1 MSRFVVA
8 PTVLLFLTAA
18 CGGGETYVPPAVDET
33 PAEIQAD
40 QPAVVSADELP
51 AAVAPPE
58 ARPSAP
64 PPPQSRAAPPPARAT
79 PQPQPPPAGEPEP
92 EYEAP
97 PPAAEAAL
105 TLGSGTALELST
117 VAEITSRTTK
127 AGDVVK
133 ASTARDIVDD
143 RGRTVIPAGAVVSI
157 RVLEIEPAENQ
168 GEQGRLTLRPESVM
182 IDGESHLLR
191 ADVTALRTELQ
202 GRGVTA
208 GDAGKVAAGAAAGAV
223 LGRILG
229 KKSTATVV
237 GGVAGAAVGT
247 AVAVKTADRDVVV
260 PAGSAI
266 TVTLT
271 EEFSRTGS

>member
-1 MSRFVVA
+1 MSRFVVGPA
-8 PTVLLFLTAA
+8 VLLFLTAA
-18 CGGGETYVPPAVDET
+18 CGGGETYVPPAVEET

-40 QPAVVSADELP
+40 EPAVVSADELP
-51 AAVAPPE
+51 ASVTAPE
-58 ARPSAP
+58 ARPPAPPP
-64 PPPQSRAAPPPARAT
+64 PPPQSRSAPPSARAT
-79 PQPQPPPAGEPEP
+79 PQPQPSPAGEPEP
-92 EYEAP
+92 EAP
-97 PPAAEAAL
+97 PPAAATAL
-105 TLGSGTALELST
+105 TMGTGTALELST

-127 AGDVVK
+127 AGDVIK

-143 RGRTVIPAGAVVSI
+143 WGRTVIPAGAVVSI

-208 GDAGKVAAGAAAGAV
+208 GDAGKVAAGAAAGAI

-266 TVTLT
+266 TITLT
-271 EEFSRTGS
+271 EEFSRAGS

>member
-1 MSRFVVA
+1 MDA
-8 PTVLLFLTAA
+8 
-18 CGGGETYVPPAVDET
+18 
-33 PAEIQAD
+33 
-40 QPAVVSADELP
+40 
-51 AAVAPPE
+51 
-58 ARPSAP
+58 
-64 PPPQSRAAPPPARAT
+64 
-79 PQPQPPPAGEPEP
+79 EPEP
-92 EYEAP
+92 QADATP
-97 PPAAEAAL
+97 VSLTLATGTAL
-105 TLGSGTALELST
+105 TLTT

-127 AGDVVK
+127 AGDVMN
-133 ASTARDIVDD
+133 ASLASDIVDD
-143 RGRTVIPAGAVVSI
+143 RGRTVIPAGAVVTI
-157 RVLEIEPAENQ
+157 RVLEIAPAENQ
-168 GEQGRLTLRPESVM
+168 GDQGRLTLRPESVM

-191 ADVTALRTELQ
+191 ADVTSLRTELQ

-266 TVTLT
+266 TLTLT
-271 EEFSRTGS
+271 EEFSRAGS